1 LVKEFLDLFNNCPP
15 KNIVITLNIAKQYAI
30 AVSLLRENSNSRK
43 SCEDL

>member
-15 KNIVITLNIAKQYAI
+15 KINVIALNIAKQHAI